1 MKVPLAGGTPSAIHE
16 NAGAGAF
23 SIDADSVYWF
33 DRSFLP
39 SSSGSVDTFRIL
51 KAPLA
56 GGSPVTLATSV
67 SEVFSLVVDDTSVYF
82 TDFSGGN
89 VVKVTP
95 K

>member
-1 MKVPLAGGTPSAIHE
+1 LVRPL
-16 NAGAGAF
+16 F
-23 SIDADSVYWF
+23 SPF
-33 DRSFLP
+33 FLRLR
-39 SSSGSVDTFRIL
+39 GHVRIL

-56 GGSPVTLATSV
+56 GGSPITLATSV